1 MASYLDAQLHS
12 RLACV
17 CKGIEGQE
25 LFDALVALVNNSRI
39 IGAPAGASAE
49 ISQYF

>member
-25 LFDALVALVNNSRI
+25 LFDTILACAFKRERHERV
-39 IGAPAGASAE
+39 E
-49 ISQYF
+49 